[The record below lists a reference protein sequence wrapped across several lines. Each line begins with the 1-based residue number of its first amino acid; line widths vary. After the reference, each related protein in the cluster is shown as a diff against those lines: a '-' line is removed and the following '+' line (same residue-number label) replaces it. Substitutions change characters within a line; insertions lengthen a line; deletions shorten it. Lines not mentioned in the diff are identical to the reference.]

1 MHIKSRELSILF
13 DSVGCY
19 GYIDMMVSKLGKN
32 TEFVF
37 NDVERMLIDNRL
49 VQIDD
54 KIKYYCDKIVY
65 REILGM
71 KAGIVFITYEYRN
84 ELAQYLKD
92 NNYDMDFV
100 MMIALDPGVV
110 AYRCVKD
117 NVNVR
122 KVAEFFGGKG
132 HDKASSNPISEI
144 LRNEI
149 VEVMLENK
157 SEV

>member
-1 MHIKSRELSILF
+1 
-13 DSVGCY
+13 
-19 GYIDMMVSKLGKN
+19 
-32 TEFVF
+32 
-37 NDVERMLIDNRL
+37 
-49 VQIDD
+49 
-54 KIKYYCDKIVY
+54 
-65 REILGM
+65 M

-132 HDKASSNPISEI
+132 HDKAGSNPISDE
-144 LRNEI
+144 LRNDFI
-149 VEVMLENK
+149 KVLLK
-157 SEV
+157 SKR